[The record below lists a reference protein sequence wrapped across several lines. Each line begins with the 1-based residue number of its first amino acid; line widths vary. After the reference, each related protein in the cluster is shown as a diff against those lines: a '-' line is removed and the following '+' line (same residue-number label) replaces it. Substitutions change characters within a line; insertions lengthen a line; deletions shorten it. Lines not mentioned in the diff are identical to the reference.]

1 VKKISRSVSA
11 LIASLAPFAFAE
23 GPSEKFGQHLPAEP
37 YQYGMKLDVDQV
49 LYRTDNS
56 DKIGVAPTEV
66 VYRDTTGALHKIRF
80 LEWGGKSS
88 IS

>member
-1 VKKISRSVSA
+1 MKISKAVSA

-23 GPSEKFGQHLPAEP
+23 EPSEKIGQHIPAVK

-56 DKIGVAPTEV
+56 DKVGLATTEV
-66 VYRDTTGALHKIRF
+66 VYRDSAGTLHKIRF
-80 LEWGGKSS
+80 LEWGGRSS
-88 IS
+88 VS